1 VNETVRR
8 PISFVFRFFNGF
20 IPVGI
25 LQLAYKF
32 LWLNNN
38 CNFGSNIFRI
48 MEQGYQLTL
57 PALFGRA
64 VERFGNYNAMAL
76 VGEKPLTYNEVN
88 SQISGLMRF
97 MEELGI
103 EPGDKVAILSA
114 NLPNWGITYFA
125 ITFMGAIA
133 VPLLP
138 DFLPSEIENILTH
151 SETKAIFV
159 SEKLTSKLKD
169 IEVESLKYQIKVEDF
184 SLITELANQLV
195 YDSTSTLRET
205 YRVEEDDLAAIIY
218 TSGTTGSSKG
228 VMLSHKNICFV
239 AENAQCVR
247 NVHEGDRFLSILPMS
262 HTYENTLGFVMP
274 LTNGTCVY
282 YLGKQPTPSVLLPAL
297 LEVKPTMMFT
307 VPLIIEKIFRNKIL
321 PAFTKKWPV
330 RQLYKVPFFRK
341 KLHRIAGKKL
351 MQTFGGKLEFFGIGG
366 ARLDRKVEQFL
377 IEAKF
382 PYSIGY
388 GLTESAPLL
397 AGMKV
402 FESRLQST
410 GHAITGVEL
419 KINHP
424 DPKTGE
430 GEIWAKGA
438 NLMKGYYKEPEITSN
453 VLTPAGW
460 LKTGDLGTFDED
472 GYLYIRGRLK
482 NIIIGASGEN
492 IYPEEIESVINNY
505 PDVLESL
512 VVHQKGRL
520 VALVHLNMEELQ
532 TKYSELIEKG
542 SQQAEQK
549 LNEVLKEL
557 QHYINQNVNKFS
569 QVQIVLP
576 QSEPFQK
583 TATQKIKRF
592 LYN

>member
-1 VNETVRR
+1 
-8 PISFVFRFFNGF
+8 
-20 IPVGI
+20 
-25 LQLAYKF
+25 
-32 LWLNNN
+32 
-38 CNFGSNIFRI
+38 
-48 MEQGYQLTL
+48 MEQVYQLTL

-64 VERFGNYNAMAL
+64 VGKFGSYNAMAL
-76 VGEKPLTYNEVN
+76 VGEKPLTYTEVN
-88 SQISGLMRF
+88 RQINGLMRF
-97 MEELGI
+97 LEDLGI
-103 EPGDKVAILSA
+103 QPGDKVAILSA
-114 NLPNWGITYFA
+114 NLPNWGIAYFA
-125 ITFMGAIA
+125 TTFMGAVA

-138 DFLPSEIENILTH
+138 DFLPSEIENILNH
-151 SETKAIFV
+151 SEAKALFI
-159 SEKLTSKLKD
+159 SEKLNPKIKD
-169 IEVESLKYQIKVEDF
+169 IEVTSLKYLIKVEDF
-184 SLITELANQLV
+184 SLVLELDEGPV
-195 YDSTSTLRET
+195 YDAGSVCTKT
-205 YRVEEDDLAAIIY
+205 YPVEEDDLAAIIY
-218 TSGTTGSSKG
+218 TSGTTGNSKG
-228 VMLSHKNICFV
+228 VMLSHKNICFT

-247 NVHEGDRFLSILPMS
+247 NVHENDRFLSILPMS

-274 LTNGTCVY
+274 LTKGTCVY

-297 LEVKPTMMFT
+297 LEVKPTMMFA
-307 VPLIIEKIFRNKIL
+307 VPLIIEKIYRNKIL

-330 RQLYKVPFFRK
+330 RQLYKVPFIRK
-341 KLHRIAGKKL
+341 KLNRMAGEKL
-351 MQTFGGKLEFFGIGG
+351 MQTFGGEINFFGIGG
-366 ARLDRKVEQFL
+366 AKLDKKVEQFL

-388 GLTESAPLL
+388 GLTETAPLL

-410 GHAITGVEL
+410 GPAITGVEL
-419 KINHP
+419 KINNP

-430 GEIWAKGA
+430 GEIWARGA
-438 NLMKGYYKEPEITSN
+438 NVMKGYYKEPEITSE
-453 VLTPAGW
+453 VITPEGW
-460 LKTGDLGTFDED
+460 FKTGDLGAFGKDN
-472 GYLYIRGRLK
+472 YLYIRGRLK

-505 PDVLESL
+505 PDVMESL

-532 TKYSELIEKG
+532 SKYSELIENG

-557 QHYINQNVNKFS
+557 QYYINQNVNKFS
-569 QVQIVLP
+569 QVQAVFVQP
-576 QSEPFQK
+576 EPFEK

>member
-1 VNETVRR
+1 
-8 PISFVFRFFNGF
+8 
-20 IPVGI
+20 
-25 LQLAYKF
+25 
-32 LWLNNN
+32 
-38 CNFGSNIFRI
+38 
-48 MEQGYQLTL
+48 MEQVYQLTL

-64 VERFGNYNAMAL
+64 VGKFGSYNAMAL
-76 VGEKPLTYNEVN
+76 VGEKPLTYTEVN
-88 SQISGLMRF
+88 RQINGLMRF
-97 MEELGI
+97 LEDLGI
-103 EPGDKVAILSA
+103 QPGDKVAILSA
-114 NLPNWGITYFA
+114 NLPNWGIAYFA
-125 ITFMGAIA
+125 TTFMGAVA

-138 DFLPSEIENILTH
+138 DFLPSEIENILNH
-151 SETKAIFV
+151 SEAKALFI
-159 SEKLTSKLKD
+159 SEKLNPKIKD
-169 IEVESLKYQIKVEDF
+169 IEVTSLKYLIKVEDF
-184 SLITELANQLV
+184 SLVSELAERPV
-195 YDSTSTLRET
+195 YDAGSVCTKS
-205 YRVEEDDLAAIIY
+205 YPVEEDNLAAIIY
-218 TSGTTGSSKG
+218 TSGTTGNSKG
-228 VMLSHKNICFV
+228 VMLSHKNICFT

-247 NVHEGDRFLSILPMS
+247 NVHENDRFLSILPMS

-274 LTNGTCVY
+274 LTKGTCVY

-297 LEVKPTMMFT
+297 LEVKPTMMFA
-307 VPLIIEKIFRNKIL
+307 VPLIIEKIYRNKIL

-330 RQLYKVPFFRK
+330 RQLYKVPFIRK
-341 KLHRIAGKKL
+341 KLNRMAGEKL
-351 MQTFGGKLEFFGIGG
+351 MQTFGGEINFFGIGG
-366 ARLDRKVEQFL
+366 AKLDKKVEQFL

-388 GLTESAPLL
+388 GLTETAPLL

-410 GHAITGVEL
+410 GPAITGVEM
-419 KINHP
+419 KINNP

-430 GEIWAKGA
+430 GEIWARGA
-438 NLMKGYYKEPEITSN
+438 NVMKGYYKEPEITSE
-453 VLTPAGW
+453 VITPEGW
-460 LKTGDLGTFDED
+460 FKTGDLGAFGKDN
-472 GYLYIRGRLK
+472 YLYIRGRLK

-505 PDVLESL
+505 PDVMESL

-532 TKYSELIEKG
+532 SKYSELIENG

-557 QHYINQNVNKFS
+557 QYYINQNVNKFS
-569 QVQIVLP
+569 QVQAVLVQP
-576 QSEPFQK
+576 EPFEK